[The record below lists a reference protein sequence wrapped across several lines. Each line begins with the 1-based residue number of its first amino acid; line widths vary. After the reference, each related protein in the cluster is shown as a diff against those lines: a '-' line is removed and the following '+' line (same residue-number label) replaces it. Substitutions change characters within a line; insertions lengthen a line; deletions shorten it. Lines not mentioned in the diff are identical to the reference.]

1 MKHYVNIG
9 IPILATCCLM
19 LSCSTKMR
27 IENAYKKNGIVNI
40 RQPRNA
46 EKKADTVTVPK
57 IITYKDGNGKEK
69 LLMDSEKDEKTGED
83 IPAMTLG
90 EVTVTAK
97 SKTVPERNGI
107 ISIPFVVTVPE
118 DYAQKDWRI
127 TISPI
132 LDNDGIRHTLK
143 PISIAGTD
151 FRTMGKRREEI
162 LDHRMKK
169 EMAIAQKMTERKRM
183 FYPYLYKND
192 STGTLKE
199 KEYEDWKQE
208 IDGLRSSWVLDTII
222 SSNQSLSYYYK
233 LIDIS
238 L

>member
-1 MKHYVNIG
+1 
-9 IPILATCCLM
+9 
-19 LSCSTKMR
+19 
-27 IENAYKKNGIVNI
+27 
-40 RQPRNA
+40 
-46 EKKADTVTVPK
+46 
-57 IITYKDGNGKEK
+57 
-69 LLMDSEKDEKTGED
+69 MDSEKDEKTGED

>member
-1 MKHYVNIG
+1 
-9 IPILATCCLM
+9 
-19 LSCSTKMR
+19 
-27 IENAYKKNGIVNI
+27 
-40 RQPRNA
+40 
-46 EKKADTVTVPK
+46 
-57 IITYKDGNGKEK
+57 
-69 LLMDSEKDEKTGED
+69 MDSEKDEKTGED

-107 ISIPFVVTVPE
+107 ISIPF
-118 DYAQKDWRI
+118 
-127 TISPI
+127 
-132 LDNDGIRHTLK
+132 
-143 PISIAGTD
+143 
-151 FRTMGKRREEI
+151 
-162 LDHRMKK
+162 
-169 EMAIAQKMTERKRM
+169 
-183 FYPYLYKND
+183 
-192 STGTLKE
+192 KE